1 MYQLFVMDVD
11 GTLTDGRIWIG
22 ADGELFKA
30 FDVKDGYG
38 IKNILPKYGI
48 EAVIITGRRSAIVER
63 RAEEL
68 NISHL
73 FQEVNNKEA
82 CLRMLSTQFEVPFEN
97 IACIGDDLNDLP
109 MMRLCGASGC
119 PSDASA
125 EVRRSSDYVC
135 SASGGHGAVRE
146 FIEWLISK

>member
-48 EAVIITGRRSAIVER
+48 EAVIITGRRTE
-63 RAEEL
+63 
-68 NISHL
+68 H
-73 FQEVNNKEA
+73 F
-82 CLRMLSTQFEVPFEN
+82 PFV
-97 IACIGDDLNDLP
+97 
-109 MMRLCGASGC
+109 SG
-119 PSDASA
+119 
-125 EVRRSSDYVC
+125 
-135 SASGGHGAVRE
+135 
-146 FIEWLISK
+146 SK